1 MSVTIDSAASGSKAP
16 PVASGPKIAE
26 NLAENMVK
34 LRSLAEAVAD
44 ESGKTSASAKYDA
57 YVQVRRMGVNG
68 QFYGSGA
75 EGQALLNKV
84 AYSELGK
91 KIYDLQAGYTSA
103 VAAQNESDRRGL
115 GVVMVDI
122 FDSHSAE
129 EQQILFDSVISPHLK
144 GNIRRY
150 ENVASWK
157 DNVAAQ
163 SQLKEY
169 MSEAK
174 GSSSAKSDTKFAQ
187 AERLW
192 KTENNTTA
200 SWTSLVLQLFGN
212 TSSTKLDLSD
222 TAQKIVGDLSPAVR
236 TGPYETGSVASMRI

>member
-1 MSVTIDSAASGSKAP
+1 MSATIDAAPAGSKAQSAA
-16 PVASGPKIAE
+16 ASPQIAE
-26 NLAENMVK
+26 NLAENLVK
-34 LRSLAEAVAD
+34 LARLAEAVTD
-44 ESGKTSASAKYDA
+44 ESGKTSASAKYEA
-57 YVQVRRMGVNG
+57 YVQVKRMGVNG

-75 EGQALLNKV
+75 EGRALLNKV

-122 FDSHSAE
+122 FDSHSSE
-129 EQQILFDSVISPHLK
+129 EQKILFDSVVSPHLK
-144 GNIRRY
+144 GNVRRY
-150 ENVASWK
+150 ESVESWK
-157 DNVAAQ
+157 ANVSAQ

-174 GSSSAKSDTKFAQ
+174 GSSSAKSDTKFAE

-212 TSSTKLDLSD
+212 TSSTKLDLSE
-222 TAQKIVGDLSPAVR
+222 TAQKIVGDLSPTAR
-236 TGPYETGSVASMRI
+236 AAPYEAGSVASKRI